1 MLRPTRAAIVQN
13 CAEFCRACPTGE
25 RAPLTSTAT
34 QHCMPHH
41 TAGRLGVPP
50 HSCEAPA
57 THAARSS
64 PPAPLAIACK
74 DEAHCANL
82 TMRLCNAQVKL
93 WRAMR
98 SEMMLRTVL
107 AQPYIDW

>member
-1 MLRPTRAAIVQN
+1 MAV
-13 CAEFCRACPTGE
+13 
-25 RAPLTSTAT
+25 
-34 QHCMPHH
+34 
-41 TAGRLGVPP
+41 
-50 HSCEAPA
+50 
-57 THAARSS
+57 
-64 PPAPLAIACK
+64 ACK
-74 DEAHCANL
+74 DEGHCANL